1 MCIYIHIEKD
11 IYVDAYISLYEY
23 NLYEQ
28 IIFIIHAYLFICIR
42 AEYGWGDTHKISMYK
57 VLCCMGAKWT
67 LGEHLEWCWFASP
80 SIPIWHMGKGSHNS
94 YGGHCINTTL
104 LQSYFQEKVKVT
116 QSCLTLY
123 NPMTILQVRILQ
135 VRILEWVAV
144 PFSKGSSQPRDR
156 TQVFSSAGGF
166 FTSWATNNP
175 FHKDMI
181 LILVLEGVFV
191 TFDSCACHISE

>member
-94 YGGHCINTTL
+94 YGGHCINPTL

-116 QSCLTLY
+116 SRVWLFTTPWQCSLWNSPSKNTGVGSRSLLQGIFPAQGSNPGLQQCRWILYQLSHQQSL
-123 NPMTILQVRILQ
+123 
-135 VRILEWVAV
+135 
-144 PFSKGSSQPRDR
+144 S
-156 TQVFSSAGGF
+156 
-166 FTSWATNNP
+166 
-175 FHKDMI
+175 
-181 LILVLEGVFV
+181 
-191 TFDSCACHISE
+191 